1 MVAPVSQQ
9 PRPPQPARQAPRQR
23 ILEVH
28 DRAGWV
34 VGAYRIGRDWP
45 AKYAAPDLNAQGNDV
60 TIDQIT
66 LAEEGLG
73 VDSASSAQEQAPDAT
88 AAAQDPSGQDSP
100 GQDSSGNSGSTGH
113 KP

>member
-9 PRPPQPARQAPRQR
+9 PLPPQPARPAPRQR

-34 VGAYRIGRDWP
+34 VGAYRIGRDFP
-45 AKYAAPDLNAQGNDV
+45 LRVDAPDLNAPDLNAEGNDV
-60 TIDQIT
+60 TIDKIT

-73 VDSASSAQEQAPDAT
+73 VDSGTTRQPQEPDAT
-88 AAAQDPSGQDSP
+88 DAAHH
-100 GQDSSGNSGSTGH
+100 SSGGSGSTGH